1 MNRSSKEIPSNPGS
15 ASDLWRLTLARIPTG
30 FGRLVHVASLRTPDG
45 AYDHGGLARM
55 VGGEEASQMVRSS
68 HLRVFQEWL
77 TLSLEQQKQDLQ
89 DYLSELPGGRAAV
102 LGRWLGLPA
111 YRELLPAAAQE
122 VERELYV
129 SDLETLLV
137 LLRHEY
143 GVTAP
148 ESKP

>member
-1 MNRSSKEIPSNPGS
+1 MNRSSRESSSNPGS
-15 ASDLWRLTLARIPTG
+15 ANDLWRLTLARIPTV
-30 FGRLVHVASLRTPDG
+30 FGRLVHLASLRTPDG
-45 AYDHGGLARM
+45 AYDHSGLARM

-68 HLRVFQEWL
+68 HLRAFQEWL
-77 TLSLEQQKQDLQ
+77 TLNLEQQKEDLQ
-89 DYLSELPGGRAAV
+89 EYLSELPGGRAAV
-102 LGRWLGLPA
+102 VGRWLGVSA
-111 YRELLPAAAQE
+111 YRDLPPAAAQE
-122 VERELYV
+122 VERELYF